1 MKEFIFNNEGKLKK
15 LQDDAKIAQVSAC
28 VPDLHEEEG
37 IGFRKATWGPVLHWN
52 AESEEE
58 ERILEILSLGNCAKS
73 GQGGKGV
80 GTF

>member
-1 MKEFIFNNEGKLKK
+1 MLDGRGGEKGWVQRTC
-15 LQDDAKIAQVSAC
+15 QDLGD
-28 VPDLHEEEG
+28 
-37 IGFRKATWGPVLHWN
+37 HWN

-80 GTF
+80 SEELHFFL